1 MSDTV
6 GVPKFKPRKSNS
18 LFNTSSRFKK
28 KLKKIKKRGTK
39 KRLKAANNNI
49 KFLEGS
55 IKKYGDDA
63 FGIHSSKLKLNK
75 KRKKDLSNTKLKKL
89 TKSIGK
95 GIGKGGVIGSLA
107 SLAMSYPQLKEL
119 IKGSVSD
126 EKAKELLNKKNATA
140 KEFRGN
146 LVESFKNLPPGDID
160 SIIKDVAL
168 YSNPI
173 GTFLGALG
181 VTDNQVADA
190 TLDPVNLTTAQRKI
204 YNKGIK
210 KRKKGGRV
218 GRPKGV
224 GCAIRGHGKA
234 MKRGK

>member
-1 MSDTV
+1 MADTV
-6 GVPKFKPRKSNS
+6 GVPKFKPKKS
-18 LFNTSSRFKK
+18 K
-28 KLKKIKKRGTK
+28 KLKKVIK
-39 KRLKAANNNI
+39 
-49 KFLEGS
+49 
-55 IKKYGDDA
+55 
-63 FGIHSSKLKLNK
+63 GIS
-75 KRKKDLSNTKLKKL
+75 
-89 TKSIGK
+89 K

-107 SLAMSYPQLKEL
+107 SLATSYPDLKKL
-119 IKGSVSD
+119 IGGSISD
-126 EKAKELLNKKNATA
+126 ERAKEILNEKDATA

-146 LVESFKNLPPGDID
+146 LVESFKNFPSGDID
-160 SIIKDVAL
+160 SIIKDIAL

-204 YNKGIK
+204 YNKRIK
-210 KRKKGGRV
+210 KRKKGGKV

-224 GCAIRGHGKA
+224 GCATRGYGKA

>member
-1 MSDTV
+1 MD
-6 GVPKFKPRKSNS
+6 
-18 LFNTSSRFKK
+18 KK
-28 KLKKIKKRGTK
+28 KVR
-39 KRLKAANNNI
+39 
-49 KFLEGS
+49 
-55 IKKYGDDA
+55 DA
-63 FGIHSSKLKLNK
+63 PPGVIRALPKTSP
-75 KRKKDLSNTKLKKL
+75 KLKKL
-89 TKSIGK
+89 TKNIGK

-119 IKGSVSD
+119 IGGSVSD
-126 EKAKELLNKKNATA
+126 ERAKELLNKKDATA

-146 LVESFKNLPPGDID
+146 LVESFKNFPSGDID

-168 YSNPI
+168 YSTPL
-173 GTFLGALG
+173 GTFFGALG
-181 VTDNQVADA
+181 ITDNQVADA
-190 TLDPVNLTTAQRKI
+190 TLDPANLTTAQRKI

-224 GCAIRGHGKA
+224 GCATRGYGKA